1 MHPSKQIRLNAAQF
15 HIAGATYLTDEHPV
29 ATGSDGYKVEGHSP
43 RGPPQTLT
51 LCTLPEIMLRIKVS
65 KSAVYVWMAQGKF
78 PKPYFVSGPRFSRW
92 SVQEIDSW
100 LEDPAAWIAANA
112 GKSEKGIVV

>member
-1 MHPSKQIRLNAAQF
+1 MNPTKQNRLNAAQY
-15 HIAGATYLTDEHPV
+15 HIAGSTYLTNEHPV
-29 ATGSDGYKVEGHSP
+29 PTGSDDFKSEGHSP

-51 LCTLPEIMLRIKVS
+51 LCTLPEILLRIKVS

-78 PKPYFVSGPRFSRW
+78 PRPCLVLGPRYTRW

-100 LEDPAAWIAANA
+100 LADPKLWIAAHA
-112 GKSEKGIVV
+112 QEVLA